1 MPSVVLLAKVTTPVR
16 LVMRMASGEESTIF
30 RRKAW
35 ESSRSRV
42 RRSSSPSTARRIR
55 RDHQR
60 QIAAATN
67 PTMGAP

>member
-1 MPSVVLLAKVTTPVR
+1 
-16 LVMRMASGEESTIF
+16 MRMASGEESTIF